1 MTFRTIDIIQITD
14 CHDTGAISGELA
26 AIKVKRRY
34 ADRAELLGLNTRL
47 IEVAPAEEFNTIDV
61 GAKFSELATSAV
73 NPARLVLAI
82 NAAPPSIAGGTG
94 NNERRNFVLGRLKN
108 GIVFGG
114 TWGGHCLSY
123 VKSEIAELYE
133 LLDSNNGSQFRSLEV
148 LPDALLDFKA
158 EKIDG
163 ARLRP
168 INVAHEVPAPPRH
181 SHAWTVDNFGNVK
194 LFLTQDDK
202 LRLHG
207 LFKAKAKG
215 PEGKK
220 IAPVTFA
227 FGNRSVEFT
236 PSSNGLLLPD
246 KREFALASL
255 AEKLFC
261 IEIGTNV
268 VSLTSSAK
276 RWDEKGAITDVE
288 QIATLRGEPHK
299 PLGYKPP
306 KIGAPVFFGA
316 A

>member
-1 MTFRTIDIIQITD
+1 MTSRTIDIIQITD
-14 CHDTGAISGELA
+14 CHDTGAISGSLA
-26 AIKVKRRY
+26 ALKVKRRY
-34 ADRAELLGLNTRL
+34 ADRADFHGIDTRL

-73 NPARLVLAI
+73 NPSRLVLAI
-82 NAAPPSIAGGTG
+82 NAAPPSIPGGTG
-94 NNERRNFVLGRLKN
+94 NNERRNFVVGRLKN

-148 LPDALLDFKA
+148 LPDALIDYKVGA
-158 EKIDG
+158 IDG

-168 INVAHEVPAPPRH
+168 VDVAREVPAPPRH
-181 SHAWTVDNFGNVK
+181 SHAWTIDNFGNVK
-194 LFLTQDDK
+194 LYLTPDDK
-202 LRLHG
+202 ARLHT
-207 LFKAKAKG
+207 LFVTKAKG

-220 IAPVTFA
+220 VAPVQFA
-227 FGNRSVEFT
+227 FGDRSVEFT
-236 PSSNGLLLPD
+236 PTSNGLLVPAKD
-246 KREFALASL
+246 TFAGAALAQ
-255 AEKLFC
+255 KLFC
-261 IEIGTNV
+261 IDLGANV

-276 RWDEKGAITDVE
+276 RWDEEGRTTDVE

-299 PLGYKPP
+299 PLGYRLP

>member
-1 MTFRTIDIIQITD
+1 MTSRTIDIVHITD
-14 CHDTGAISGELA
+14 CHDTGAVGGELA

-34 ADRAELLGLNTRL
+34 ADRADHHDIATRL

-73 NPARLVLAI
+73 NPNRLVLAI
-82 NAAPPSIAGGTG
+82 NAAPPSIPGGTG

-108 GIVFGG
+108 GVVFGG

-158 EKIDG
+158 DKIDT
-163 ARLRP
+163 ARLRLVD
-168 INVAHEVPAPPRH
+168 VAKEVPNVPRH
-181 SHAWTVDNFGNVK
+181 SHAWTIDNFGNVK
-194 LFLTQDDK
+194 LFLNDDDK
-202 LRLHG
+202 VRLRS
-207 LFKAKAKG
+207 LFEAKAKG
-215 PEGKK
+215 TDGRRV
-220 IAPVTFA
+220 APVKFA
-227 FGNRSVEFT
+227 FGDRSVEFA
-236 PSSNGLLLPD
+236 PAANAQFEPASSQ
-246 KREFALASL
+246 FAAAALAQ
-255 AEKLFC
+255 KLFC

-276 RWDEKGAITDVE
+276 RWNTRGQFTDVE

-299 PLGYKPP
+299 PLGYTLP

-316 A
+316 